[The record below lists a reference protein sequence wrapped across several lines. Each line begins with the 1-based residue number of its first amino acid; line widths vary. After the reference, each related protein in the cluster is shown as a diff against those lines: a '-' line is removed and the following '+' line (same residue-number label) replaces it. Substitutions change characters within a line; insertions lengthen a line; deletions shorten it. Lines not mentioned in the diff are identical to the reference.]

1 MRAISSGS
9 MVEASTLICVACL
22 AVALNSSR
30 VICPFAY
37 LGLRMSFTM
46 PTAIL
51 AISLGDKLLSS
62 RFGFDGE
69 FETTAG
75 EASGDGELVTRGA
88 FIDGAHAAADRLH
101 PDGAART
108 AGRFN
113 TFGGGDASCA
123 QTTSL
128 PLPPLVRRVD
138 VDAVVD

>member
-51 AISLGDKLLSS
+51 AISLGGKLLSS
-62 RFGFDGE
+62 RFGFGGE
-69 FETTAG
+69 FETAD

-88 FIDGAHAAADRLH
+88 FIDGAHAAADMLH

-128 PLPPLVRRVD
+128 PLPLVRRLD